1 MKQEQIKPE
10 RWRQVEALY
19 LTALEREA
27 SQRAAFLAE
36 VCADDEAL
44 RREVESLLRFHDQ
57 AGNFIEATAL
67 EVAAQ
72 LQAESQNY
80 SLIGRRIGPYQFL
93 SLLGVGGMGEVYRAL
108 DSRLDREVAI
118 KVLPPNLAQ
127 DTEALARFKRE
138 AKAVAALS
146 HPNILAIHDF
156 GTEQDVSYAV
166 MELLEGETL
175 RSCLRRSALPW
186 RKAVEIGIALADG
199 LASAHAKGITHRDLK
214 PENIFLTTN
223 SQVKILDFGIARI
236 KQPVVDQTASL
247 GMTPSDSTAPGMVMG
262 TVGYMSPEQL
272 RGEEIDAPSDIFS
285 FGCVFY
291 EMVAGRRAFARPT
304 AAEAMAAIL
313 KDELPELAEIGV
325 AIPRELDQIVQRC
338 LEKNPEERF
347 QSARD
352 LAFALRARSSSAGAS
367 TPVSTRAGWLQTGA
381 VPTSRPTASIERLL
395 TGINRRR
402 TGALIALAL
411 VAIAIA
417 AFAYF
422 SRSGRAIDSLAVLPF
437 VTTDADANAEYLADG
452 LTENL
457 INSMSQLPGMTMI
470 ASGSVFRFKA
480 KQPDPQAIGKQFGVS
495 AVLTGR
501 IAQRGESLTINAEL
515 INVRDGSRLWG
526 ERYERR
532 LADILS
538 VQEEL
543 TRHITAELRFKL
555 TDAESRRL
563 GKRHT
568 ENTEAYHLYQRGRY
582 IFLQFSPDGI
592 RRGLEYFN
600 QAIALDPNYAPAHAG
615 IGYAYALAASQYES
629 PGEAM
634 ARARQASLRALQ
646 LDESL
651 PEAHFSLALVKWW
664 ADWEWAAAENE
675 FRRALELNPN
685 HATARA
691 VFSDFLAAQ
700 ERFEEAYEQAGRALK
715 LDPLSIY
722 ASGAMGKALYYARDY
737 DRAFAVYQKT
747 LELDPDSA
755 RTHRNLGRVLL
766 QQGKYS
772 EAIAELSKAYTRE
785 QHYSFLADLGH
796 AYAVAGR
803 RNEARQTLAQLQ
815 RLPRQRYLS
824 PVYIAKIHAG
834 LGETDEALKL
844 LRQGY
849 QDRSD
854 LLTWLR
860 VEPTFDPLRSDARFA
875 ELLRLVGLVR

>member
-1 MKQEQIKPE
+1 MKPGQMKPE
-10 RWRQVEALY
+10 RWRQVETLY
-19 LTALEREA
+19 LAALEREA

-36 VCADDEAL
+36 ACVEDEAL
-44 RREVESLLRFHDQ
+44 RREVESLVRFHEQ
-57 AGNFIEATAL
+57 ADNFIEAPAL

-80 SLIGRRIGPYQFL
+80 SLIGRQIGPYQIL
-93 SLLGVGGMGEVYRAL
+93 SLLGAGGAGEVYRAQ
-108 DSRLDREVAI
+108 DTRLDRQVAI
-118 KVLPPNLAQ
+118 KVLPTHLAQ

-156 GTEQDVSYAV
+156 GMEQGVSYAV

-175 RSCLRRSALPW
+175 RSRLRRSALPW
-186 RKAVEIGIALADG
+186 RKAAEIGIGLADG
-199 LASAHAKGITHRDLK
+199 LAVAHAKGIIHRDLK
-214 PENIFLTTN
+214 PENIFLITDGL
-223 SQVKILDFGIARI
+223 VKILDFGIARI
-236 KQPVVDQTASL
+236 KRPVADRTASL
-247 GMTPSDSTAPGMVMG
+247 GMMPLDATAPGMVIG

-272 RGEEIDAPSDIFS
+272 RGEEVDAPSDIFS

-291 EMVAGRRAFARPT
+291 EMVSGRRAFARPT
-304 AAEAMAAIL
+304 AAETMAAIL
-313 KDELPELAEIGV
+313 KDEPPELAEIG
-325 AIPRELDQIVQRC
+325 ATIPHELEQMVRRC
-338 LEKNPEERF
+338 LEKNSAERY

-352 LAFALRARSSSAGAS
+352 LAFALRAMLR
-367 TPVSTRAGWLQTGA
+367 GA
-381 VPTSRPTASIERLL
+381 VTKSRLTASIERLI
-395 TGINRRR
+395 TGITRRR
-402 TGALIALAL
+402 TGAIIALAL

-437 VTTDADANAEYLADG
+437 DNTDADTNAEYLADG

-457 INSMSQLPGMTMI
+457 IASLSQLPGMTMI

-501 IAQRGESLTINAEL
+501 ITQRGESLTISAEL

-543 TRHITAELRFKL
+543 TRRITAELRFKL

-568 ENTEAYHLYQRGRY
+568 ENTEAYLLYQRGRY
-582 IFLQFSPDGI
+582 LFLQFSPDGI
-592 RRGLEYFN
+592 RKGLEYFN
-600 QAIALDPNYAPAHAG
+600 QAIALDPNYAPAYAG
-615 IGYAYALAASQYES
+615 IGYAYALAASQYET

-646 LDESL
+646 LDEAL

-664 ADWEWAAAENE
+664 ADWEWDAAENE

-700 ERFEEAYEQAGRALK
+700 ERFEESYLQAGRALE

-722 ASGAMGKALYYARDY
+722 ASGAMGKALYYDRQY

-772 EAIAELSKAYTRE
+772 EAIAELRKAYARE
-785 QHYSFLADLGH
+785 QQYSFLADLGH

-803 RNEARQTLAQLQ
+803 RKEARQTLAQLQ

-834 LGETDEALKL
+834 LGEADEALKL

-860 VEPTFDPLRSDARFA
+860 VEPAFDPLRSDARFA
-875 ELLRLVGLVR
+875 ELLRLVGLAR